1 MNKEKANKCLIFYKK
16 TWWFLKLS
24 LNLQSILQVNTCFTV
39 YFGSTDISKKLR
51 ISHKAAILLLLIV
64 LVYPL
69 KGWSQSGDA
78 AVEEL
83 VKMGFE
89 NVSCTD
95 TDAER
100 VYILQNT
107 TYQLQGVGMAK
118 AVDVIQS
125 LGMPNDRN
133 CRIVVLDNNIPQYS
147 LVYQWHD
154 EDEDGNADVSRADW
168 EATYELG
175 DSYKVASKTKKKNRS
190 LFKTDIVVYPK
201 VNYRNYVINKIYT
214 FQILVSP
221 AVEVSLWPGNKLTG
235 QVIFPILNEYGD
247 SYGRSQIRQGYITL
261 SQDYR
266 WKNLFLTGTFGTFN
280 NMRWGADLQARYVFK
295 DPRFALDGE
304 IAYTGTSWFE
314 NWRWK
319 VGRMNTLTWSVG
331 GSFYWPRF
339 NVKFDLHAQ
348 QYLLG
353 ERGIHF
359 QFIRQ
364 FRYAAIGFYAMK
376 VFESDAA
383 NHGLNGGFR
392 FAINLPPYK
401 FKRKGYVPRVLV
413 HNINTTYNAGNE
425 RNYGKSFAP
434 RADRDFGT
442 ENSFN
447 PIFIK
452 SELLNY

>member
-1 MNKEKANKCLIFYKK
+1 M
-16 TWWFLKLS
+16 
-24 LNLQSILQVNTCFTV
+24 QGILQVNTCFTV
-39 YFGSTDISKKLR
+39 YFGTTDIDKSLR
-51 ISHKAAILLLLIV
+51 ISNKAVILLLMV
-64 LVYPL
+64 VVVFPL
-69 KGWSQSGDA
+69 KGWAQSGDA
-78 AVEEL
+78 AVGEL

-107 TYQLQGVGMAK
+107 AYRLQGVGMAK
-118 AVDVIQS
+118 AVEVIQS
-125 LGMPNDRN
+125 VGMPDDRD
-133 CRIVVLDNNIPQYS
+133 CRIVVLDNNVPQYS
-147 LVYQWHD
+147 LVYHLTD
-154 EDEDGNADVSRADW
+154 ADGDGKADVGRADW

-175 DSYKVASKTKKKNRS
+175 DSWKVANKTKKENRS
-190 LFKTDIVVYPK
+190 LFKTDIVVYPQ
-201 VNYRNYVINKIYT
+201 VQYRNYVINKMYT
-214 FQILVSP
+214 FLITVSP
-221 AVEVSLWPGNKLTG
+221 AVELSLWPGNKLTG
-235 QVIFPILNEYGD
+235 QVVIPILNEYGE
-247 SYGRSQIRQGYITL
+247 SYGRSQVRQGYITI

-295 DPRFALDGE
+295 DPRFAIDGE
-304 IAYTGTSWFE
+304 IAYTGTSWF
-314 NWRWK
+314 NHWRWK
-319 VGRMNTLTWSVG
+319 VGKMNTLTWSAG

-339 NVKFDLHAQ
+339 NVKFDLHLQ

-353 ERGIHF
+353 ERGVHF

-364 FRYAAIGFYAMK
+364 FRHATIGFYATK
-376 VFESDAA
+376 VQHAG
-383 NHGLNGGFR
+383 NHGFNGGFR

-401 FKRKGYVPRVLV
+401 YKRHGYVPRVLPS

-425 RNYGKSFAP
+425 RTYGKSFAP
-434 RADRDFGT
+434 RADRNFGT
-442 ENSFN
+442 DNSFN

>member
-1 MNKEKANKCLIFYKK
+1 M
-16 TWWFLKLS
+16 
-24 LNLQSILQVNTCFTV
+24 QGILQVNTCFTV
-39 YFGSTDISKKLR
+39 YFGTTDIDKSLR
-51 ISHKAAILLLLIV
+51 VSNKAVILLLMV
-64 LVYPL
+64 VVVFPL
-69 KGWSQSGDA
+69 KGWAQSGDA

-95 TDAER
+95 TDVER
-100 VYILQNT
+100 VYIMQNT
-107 TYQLQGVGMAK
+107 AYRLQGVGMAK

-125 LGMPNDRN
+125 VGMPDDRD
-133 CRIVVLDNNIPQYS
+133 CRIVVLDNNVPQYS
-147 LVYQWHD
+147 LVYHWTD
-154 EDEDGNADVSRADW
+154 ADGDGKADVGRADW

-175 DSYKVASKTKKKNRS
+175 DSWKVANKTKKENRS
-190 LFKTDIVVYPK
+190 LFKTDIVVYPQ
-201 VNYRNYVINKIYT
+201 VQYRNYVINKIYT
-214 FQILVSP
+214 FLITVSP
-221 AVEVSLWPGNKLTG
+221 AVEISLWPGNKLTG
-235 QVIFPILNEYGD
+235 QVVIPILNEYGE
-247 SYGRSQIRQGYITL
+247 SYGRSQVRQGYITI

-295 DPRFALDGE
+295 DPRFAIDGE
-304 IAYTGTSWFE
+304 IAYTGTSWF
-314 NWRWK
+314 NHWRWK
-319 VGRMNTLTWSVG
+319 VGKMNTLTWSAG

-339 NVKFDLHAQ
+339 NVKFDLHLQ

-353 ERGIHF
+353 ERGVHF

-364 FRYAAIGFYAMK
+364 FRYATIGFYATK
-376 VFESDAA
+376 VQHAG
-383 NHGLNGGFR
+383 NHGFNGGFR

-401 FKRKGYVPRVLV
+401 YKRHGYVPRVLPS

-425 RNYGKSFAP
+425 RTYGKTFAP
-434 RADRDFGT
+434 RADRNFGT
-442 ENSFN
+442 DNSFN

>member
-1 MNKEKANKCLIFYKK
+1 MVVVVF
-16 TWWFLKLS
+16 
-24 LNLQSILQVNTCFTV
+24 
-39 YFGSTDISKKLR
+39 
-51 ISHKAAILLLLIV
+51 
-64 LVYPL
+64 PL
-69 KGWSQSGDA
+69 KGWAQSGDA

-89 NVSCTD
+89 NVSGTD

-100 VYILQNT
+100 VYIMQNT
-107 TYQLQGVGMAK
+107 AYRLQGVGMAK

-125 LGMPNDRN
+125 VGMPDDRD
-133 CRIVVLDNNIPQYS
+133 CRIVVLDNNVPQYS
-147 LVYQWHD
+147 LVYHWTD
-154 EDEDGNADVSRADW
+154 ADGDGKADVGRADW

-175 DSYKVASKTKKKNRS
+175 DSWKVANKTKKENRS
-190 LFKTDIVVYPK
+190 LFKTDIVVYPQ
-201 VNYRNYVINKIYT
+201 VQYRNYVINKIYT
-214 FQILVSP
+214 FLITVSP
-221 AVEVSLWPGNKLTG
+221 AVEISLWPGNKLTG
-235 QVIFPILNEYGD
+235 QVVIPILNEYGE
-247 SYGRSQIRQGYITL
+247 SYGRSQVRQGYITI

-295 DPRFALDGE
+295 DPRFAIDGE
-304 IAYTGTSWFE
+304 IAYTGTSWF
-314 NWRWK
+314 NHWRWK
-319 VGRMNTLTWSVG
+319 VGKMNTLTWSAG

-339 NVKFDLHAQ
+339 NVKFDLHLQ

-353 ERGIHF
+353 ERGVHF

-364 FRYAAIGFYAMK
+364 FRYATIGFYATK
-376 VFESDAA
+376 VQHAG
-383 NHGLNGGFR
+383 NHGFNGGFR

-401 FKRKGYVPRVLV
+401 YKRHGYVPRVLPS

-425 RNYGKSFAP
+425 RTYGKTFAP
-434 RADRDFGT
+434 RADRNFGT
-442 ENSFN
+442 DNSFN

>member
-1 MNKEKANKCLIFYKK
+1 M
-16 TWWFLKLS
+16 
-24 LNLQSILQVNTCFTV
+24 QGILQVNTCFTV
-39 YFGSTDISKKLR
+39 YFGTTDIDKGLR
-51 ISHKAAILLLLIV
+51 ISNKAVALLLVAV
-64 LVYPL
+64 LVCPL
-69 KGWSQSGDA
+69 KGWSQLGNT

-95 TDAER
+95 TDVER
-100 VYILQNT
+100 VYIMQNT
-107 TYQLQGVGMAK
+107 AYRLQGVGMAK

-125 LGMPNDRN
+125 VGMPNDRD
-133 CRIVVLDNNIPQYS
+133 CRIVVLDNNVPQYS
-147 LVYQWHD
+147 LVYHWTD
-154 EDEDGNADVSRADW
+154 ADGDGKADVGRADW

-175 DSYKVASKTKKKNRS
+175 DSWKVANKTKKENRS
-190 LFKTDIVVYPK
+190 LFKTDIVVYPQ
-201 VNYRNYVINKIYT
+201 VQYRNYVINKIYT
-214 FQILVSP
+214 FLITVSP
-221 AVEVSLWPGNKLTG
+221 AVEISLWSGNKLTG
-235 QVIFPILNEYGD
+235 QVVIPILNEYGE
-247 SYGRSQIRQGYITL
+247 SYGRSQVRQGYITI

-295 DPRFALDGE
+295 DPRFAIDGE
-304 IAYTGTSWFE
+304 IAYTGTSWF
-314 NWRWK
+314 NHWRWK
-319 VGRMNTLTWSVG
+319 VGKMNTLTWSAG

-339 NVKFDLHAQ
+339 NVKFDLHLQ

-353 ERGIHF
+353 ERGVHF

-364 FRYAAIGFYAMK
+364 FRYAAIGFYASK
-376 VFESDAA
+376 VQHAG
-383 NHGLNGGFR
+383 NHGFNGGFR

-401 FKRKGYVPRVLV
+401 YKRHGYVPRVLPS

-425 RNYGKSFAP
+425 RTYGKSFAP
-434 RADRDFGT
+434 RADRNFGT
-442 ENSFN
+442 DNSFN